1 MIIFFLLV
9 LVLSIPLW
17 LIGALKPVEIL
28 PGLPLGSLAVV
39 VPLIAALILVY
50 RETGSAGAAELL
62 KRAFDFNRIGSGLW
76 FLPIFLLMPG
86 LLALSW
92 VALRLAGTPVPAPGF
107 TLSGAL
113 VLFLV
118 CLVAGLG
125 EELGWSG
132 YAIDRM
138 QARTSALGASLVLG
152 VVWALWHAVLLV
164 QAGRS
169 AGWIAWWCLGTV
181 AQRVLLV
188 WLYNNTGGSVSAVAV
203 AHATA
208 NLAWQLFPIQGSYYD
223 PRVTGLITAAAAV
236 IVTLIWGPAT
246 LTRSPAS

>member
-1 MIIFFLLV
+1 MIAFFALV

-17 LIGALKPVEIL
+17 VIGALKPVAIL
-28 PGLPLGSLAVV
+28 PGLPLGSLAVI

-50 RETGSAGAAELL
+50 RETGTAGPAELL
-62 KRAFDFNRIGSGLW
+62 KRAFDFKRISAGVW
-76 FLPIFLLMPG
+76 YLPIFLLMPG
-86 LLALSW
+86 LLVLSW
-92 VALRLAGTPVPAPGF
+92 VALRLTGTAVPAPQF
-107 TLSGAL
+107 TIPSAL
-113 VLFLV
+113 ALFIV
-118 CLVAGLG
+118 CLIAGLG

-132 YAIDRM
+132 YAIDPM
-138 QARTSALGASLVLG
+138 QARSGALLAALLLG

-188 WLYNNTGGSVSAVAV
+188 WLYNNTGKSVFAAAV

-236 IVTLIWGPAT
+236 IVALIWGPAT
-246 LTRSPAS
+246 LARLRSS